1 MSTTRS
7 VERGEPP
14 VTDAPAPRER
24 WLLVAVIGVLVLPLA
39 VGAVRALVDGT
50 PNPGGDQAIFEL
62 RVGDVGDDTPVLG
75 SYSRLGA
82 NHPGPLWFY
91 LLATPFRLLGQD
103 FAALQVGTLAVGALS
118 LAAMAW
124 IAWARGGRTV
134 LLWTGAL
141 LAAFVHALGPGWVAD
156 PWEPKGLTLVVA
168 ALLFVTFD
176 AVMGRLWSL
185 PAAAVVASILAQAQ
199 ATLAPFAMTMGV
211 LALGA
216 TAVRAVRDREGDPD
230 RRRALAGLAG
240 TTLLVLLL
248 WSPPLVQ
255 QLRADPG
262 NLTAFRDAMQA
273 SAEPALGGGPAW
285 RAVGLQL
292 GHRPGWL
299 GVDLP
304 LVGFSGEVDAGAGP
318 LVPVGLVALV
328 AAAALAIRRRAFTP
342 VGLAAV
348 VGAGI
353 VVGALSLARL
363 VGPLFVWIPSW
374 TQALG
379 LGAGVATGWCAYEVV
394 GVQGRALVDRAAL
407 PVLGGVLVAAS
418 GLTVLDARREPATD
432 AIAATVTELAA
443 EVADDL
449 DGTVLV
455 GSDVRATQVFGGT
468 EVGVSTLV
476 LALDDAGVDVV
487 VPAEAANRYGD
498 RRAEPGRAT
507 AELRLVDATEPVPD
521 GYRVLA
527 TADPVPADERAE
539 REEIAARI
547 PVLEEDGPAAL
558 REVERLIDDPELGP
572 LVRRY
577 QALPDLPAL
586 RLILREP
593 PP

>member
-1 MSTTRS
+1 
-7 VERGEPP
+7 
-14 VTDAPAPRER
+14 VTHAPARRDR

-39 VGAVRALVDGT
+39 IVAVRAIVDGV
-50 PNPGGDQAIFEL
+50 PNPGGDQAILEL
-62 RVGDVGDDTPVLG
+62 RVGDVGGDTPVLG

-91 LLATPFRLLGQD
+91 VLSTPFRLLGQD

-118 LAAMAW
+118 LAGMAW

-176 AVMGRLWSL
+176 TVMGRLWAL
-185 PAAAVVASILAQAQ
+185 PAVAVVASILAQAQ
-199 ATLAPFAMTMGV
+199 ATLAVFAVTMGV
-211 LALGA
+211 LAVGA
-216 TAVRAVRDREGDPD
+216 TAVRAARARDGGLD
-230 RRRALAGLAG
+230 RRRALGGLAG
-240 TTLLVLLL
+240 TAVLVLLL
-248 WSPPLVQ
+248 WAPPLLQ
-255 QLRADPG
+255 QLRHDPG
-262 NLTAFRDAMQA
+262 NLTAFREAMRA
-273 SAEPALGGGPAW
+273 SAEPELGAAPAW

-299 GVDLP
+299 GADLP

-318 LVPVGLVALV
+318 LVPVGLVALA
-328 AAAALAIRRRAFTP
+328 AAAALAVRRRAWTP
-342 VGLAAV
+342 VALAGV
-348 VGAGI
+348 VGAAT
-353 VVGALSLARL
+353 VVGVLSLARL

-379 LGAGVATGWCAYEVV
+379 LGAWVAVGWCAYEAG
-394 GVQGRALVDRAAL
+394 GVRARTLVDRAAL
-407 PVLGGVLVAAS
+407 PVFGVVLVVAS
-418 GLTVLDARREPATD
+418 GLTLRDALRDRATD
-432 AIAATVTELAA
+432 ATAETVTALAT

-449 DGTVLV
+449 EGTVLV

-476 LALDDAGVDVV
+476 LALDEAGVDVA
-487 VPAEAANRYGD
+487 VPVEAANKYGD
-498 RRAEPGRAT
+498 RRAQPERAT
-507 AELRLVDATEPVPD
+507 AELRLVDATDPVPD

-539 REEIAARI
+539 RDEIAARI
-547 PVLEEDGPAAL
+547 PALDEEGPAAL
-558 REVERLIDDPELGP
+558 REVERLLEDPELGP
-572 LVRRY
+572 LIRRY

-586 RLILREP
+586 RLILREASSTP
-593 PP
+593 G